1 MLSGLV
7 RPFYPRGVRT
17 RRASV
22 ALAVAAVAAL
32 AACGGS
38 SLSGP
43 SDARL
48 VGAPEGRTAGPSG
61 LEQRLTAVIEAPP
74 QGSPYS
80 AQLVVT
86 STIVNTGSASVS
98 LTARECL
105 FRDDDVQTS
114 AVMDRF
120 EPFISCAAMSSAR
133 NLAPGQS
140 SNTMEVRF
148 GVRSGPGTY
157 TLGLRHALSPE
168 FRGTVSFAVP

>member
-1 MLSGLV
+1 MSSGLV
-7 RPFYPRGVRT
+7 RPFRT
-17 RRASV
+17 VIS
-22 ALAVAAVAAL
+22 VAAVAAI

-43 SDARL
+43 DGKL
-48 VGAPEGRTAGPSG
+48 LGAPEGRTVGPSG
-61 LEQRLTAVIEAPP
+61 LEQRLTAVVEAPP
-74 QGSPYS
+74 QGSPYR

-86 STIVNTGSASVS
+86 STIVNTGTAAVS

-105 FRDDDVQTS
+105 FRDEDVETT
-114 AVMDRF
+114 ATMDRF
-120 EPFISCAAMSSAR
+120 EPLISCSALTSAR
-133 NLAPGQS
+133 NIAPGQS